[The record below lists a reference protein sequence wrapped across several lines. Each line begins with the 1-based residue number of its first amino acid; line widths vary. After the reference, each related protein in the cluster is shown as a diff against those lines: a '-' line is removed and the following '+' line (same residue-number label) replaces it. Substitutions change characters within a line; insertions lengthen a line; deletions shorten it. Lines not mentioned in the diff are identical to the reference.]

1 MKNKQITVEN
11 TNKRLRNKCAMTCF
25 GDMNQNN
32 FTNKVYSLF
41 TTHHSLIHADKDF
54 SRFTSHFSLKQAG
67 ATHVALCDSV
77 GSYFRHWC
85 GAFTLAEGATHVAHW
100 NNSRKIAFT
109 LAEVLITLG
118 IIGIVAAMTMPAL
131 IANHRKTVLK
141 TQFKKAYSELQ
152 QVNQNFIKDYDMNI
166 CEYNW
171 QMWDETK
178 SGYASSK
185 ATSDAFI
192 KYYTGDR
199 TSKSQILGS
208 NQIKN
213 LTGTKTVPQ
222 TLFDDGGAVDIQKRT
237 FYFEYGVSN
246 YKCPIISVDING
258 YYKRPNQLGVDI
270 FSFRPTKDGKIIPIG
285 NPQTINDQINGS
297 AVLGNGHSCTCTKKE
312 TDSITNGVCCAY
324 WASIDINPDDN
335 SKAYWKSFIQ

>member
-11 TNKRLRNKCAMTCF
+11 TNKRLRNM
-25 GDMNQNN
+25 
-32 FTNKVYSLF
+32 YSNDVEILCHPEF
-41 TTHHSLIHADKDF
+41 NSGSINVDIAPISSLTDTLSPSGEGKKKNHLAASIL
-54 SRFTSHFSLKQAG
+54 SR
-67 ATHVALCDSV
+67 
-77 GSYFRHWC
+77 
-85 GAFTLAEGATHVAHW
+85 LA
-100 NNSRKIAFT
+100 AFT

-118 IIGIVAAMTMPAL
+118 IIGVVAAMTMPTL

-192 KYYTGDR
+192 KYYTGDG
-199 TSKSQILGS
+199 TSSSQTQGF

-213 LTGTKTVPQ
+213 LTGDKTVAG
-222 TLFDDGGAVDIQKRT
+222 TLFDDGGAIDMQKRT
-237 FYFEYGVSN
+237 FYFEYAVTN
-246 YKCPIISVDING
+246 VNCPVITVDING
-258 YYKRPNQLGVDI
+258 YYKMPNQMGVDV
-270 FSFRPTKDGKIIPIG
+270 FSFRPTQNGKIIPLG
-285 NPQTINDQINGS
+285 NPDTVNDQINGS
-297 AVLGNGHSCTCTKKE
+297 AVLNNQHSCTCTKKE
-312 TDSITNGVCCAY
+312 NNSITNGVCCAY
-324 WASIDINPDDN
+324 WASIDVNPDDN
-335 SKAYWKSFIQ
+335 SKTYWKDFIR

>member
-32 FTNKVYSLF
+32 FTDKVYSLF
-41 TTHHSLIHADKDF
+41 TTHHSLINNDTDF
-54 SRFTSHFSLKQAG
+54 SRFTSHFSLRKA
-67 ATHVALCDSV
+67 
-77 GSYFRHWC
+77 
-85 GAFTLAEGATHVAHW
+85 GATHVAHW

-118 IIGIVAAMTMPAL
+118 IIGVVAAMTMPTL

-192 KYYTGDR
+192 KYYTGDG
-199 TSKSQILGS
+199 TSKSQILGFK
-208 NQIKN
+208 QIKN
-213 LTGTKTVPQ
+213 LTGDKTVAG
-222 TLFDDGGAVDIQKRT
+222 TLFDDGGAIDMQKRT
-237 FYFEYGVSN
+237 FYFEYAVTN
-246 YKCPIISVDING
+246 VNCPVITVDING
-258 YYKRPNQLGVDI
+258 YYKMPNQMGVDV
-270 FSFRPTKDGKIIPIG
+270 FSFRPTQNGKIIPLG
-285 NPQTINDQINGS
+285 NPDTVNDQINGS
-297 AVLGNGHSCTCTKKE
+297 AVLGNNHSCTCTKKE

>member
-32 FTNKVYSLF
+32 FNDT
-41 TTHHSLIHADKDF
+41 IF
-54 SRFTSHFSLKQAG
+54 SRFTSHFSLKSA
-67 ATHVALCDSV
+67 
-77 GSYFRHWC
+77 
-85 GAFTLAEGATHVAHW
+85 
-100 NNSRKIAFT
+100 AFT

-118 IIGIVAAMTMPAL
+118 IIGVVAAMTMPAL

-178 SGYASSK
+178 SDYASSK

-192 KYYTGDR
+192 KYYTGDG
-199 TSKSQILGS
+199 TSKSRILGS

-237 FYFEYGVSN
+237 FYFEFGVSN
-246 YKCPIISVDING
+246 YKCPIISVDVNG

-297 AVLGNGHSCTCTKKE
+297 AVLGNNHSCTCTKKE

>member
-32 FTNKVYSLF
+32 FTDKVYSLF
-41 TTHHSLIHADKDF
+41 TTHHSLIHNYKDF
-54 SRFTSHFSLKQAG
+54 SRFTSHFSLKSA
-67 ATHVALCDSV
+67 
-77 GSYFRHWC
+77 
-85 GAFTLAEGATHVAHW
+85 
-100 NNSRKIAFT
+100 AFT

-118 IIGIVAAMTMPAL
+118 IIGVVAAMTMPAL

-178 SGYASSK
+178 SGSASSK

-192 KYYTGDR
+192 KYYTGDG
-199 TSKSQILGS
+199 TTKSHILGY

-213 LTGTKTVPQ
+213 LTGTKQFHKTYLMTEVRLICKKE
-222 TLFDDGGAVDIQKRT
+222 LFILNMQ
-237 FYFEYGVSN
+237 F
-246 YKCPIISVDING
+246 
-258 YYKRPNQLGVDI
+258 
-270 FSFRPTKDGKIIPIG
+270 
-285 NPQTINDQINGS
+285 QTINVQ
-297 AVLGNGHSCTCTKKE
+297 
-312 TDSITNGVCCAY
+312 
-324 WASIDINPDDN
+324 
-335 SKAYWKSFIQ
+335 

>member
-1 MKNKQITVEN
+1 
-11 TNKRLRNKCAMTCF
+11 
-25 GDMNQNN
+25 
-32 FTNKVYSLF
+32 
-41 TTHHSLIHADKDF
+41 
-54 SRFTSHFSLKQAG
+54 
-67 ATHVALCDSV
+67 
-77 GSYFRHWC
+77 
-85 GAFTLAEGATHVAHW
+85 
-100 NNSRKIAFT
+100 
-109 LAEVLITLG
+109 
-118 IIGIVAAMTMPAL
+118 MTMPAL

-192 KYYTGDR
+192 EYYTGDG

-246 YKCPIISVDING
+246 SKCPIISVDVNG

-297 AVLGNGHSCTCTKKE
+297 AVLGNNHSCTCTKKE

>member
-11 TNKRLRNKCAMTCF
+11 TDKRLRNKCAMTCF

-32 FTNKVYSLF
+32 FTDKVYSLF
-41 TTHHSLIHADKDF
+41 TTHHSLIHNDTDF

-85 GAFTLAEGATHVAHW
+85 GAFTLAE
-100 NNSRKIAFT
+100 
-109 LAEVLITLG
+109 VLITLG
-118 IIGIVAAMTMPAL
+118 IIGVVAAMTMPAL

-171 QMWDETK
+171 QMYDETK

-192 KYYTGDR
+192 KYYTGDG

-237 FYFEYGVSN
+237 FYFEFGVSN
-246 YKCPIISVDING
+246 YKCPIISVDVNG

-297 AVLGNGHSCTCTKKE
+297 AVLGNNHSCTCTKKE

>member
-11 TNKRLRNKCAMTCF
+11 TNKRLRNM
-25 GDMNQNN
+25 
-32 FTNKVYSLF
+32 YSNDVKILCHPEF
-41 TTHHSLIHADKDF
+41 NSVSINVDIEPISCLTDTLSPSGEGKKKNHLAASIL
-54 SRFTSHFSLKQAG
+54 SR
-67 ATHVALCDSV
+67 
-77 GSYFRHWC
+77 
-85 GAFTLAEGATHVAHW
+85 LA
-100 NNSRKIAFT
+100 AFT
-109 LAEVLITLG
+109 LAEVLITLS
-118 IIGIVAAMTMPAL
+118 IIGVVAAMTMPAL

-192 KYYTGDR
+192 KYYNG
-199 TSKSQILGS
+199 SGSSSSQTQGF

-237 FYFEYGVSN
+237 FYFEFGISN
-246 YKCPIISVDING
+246 YKCPIISVDVNG

-297 AVLGNGHSCTCTKKE
+297 AVLGNNHSCTCTKKE

>member
-32 FTNKVYSLF
+32 FTDKVYSLF
-41 TTHHSLIHADKDF
+41 TTHHSVIHNDTVF
-54 SRFTSHFSLKQAG
+54 SCFTSHFSLKQAG

-85 GAFTLAEGATHVAHW
+85 GAFTLAE
-100 NNSRKIAFT
+100 
-109 LAEVLITLG
+109 VLITLG
-118 IIGIVAAMTMPAL
+118 IIGVVAAMTMPAL

-152 QVNQNFIKDYDMNI
+152 QVNQNFIKDYDMNL

-178 SGYASSK
+178 GGYTSSK

-192 KYYTGDR
+192 KYYNG
-199 TSKSQILGS
+199 SGSSSSQTQGF

-213 LTGTKTVPQ
+213 LTGDKTVAG
-222 TLFDDGGAVDIQKRT
+222 TLFDDGGAIDMQKRT
-237 FYFEYGVSN
+237 FYFEY
-246 YKCPIISVDING
+246 
-258 YYKRPNQLGVDI
+258 
-270 FSFRPTKDGKIIPIG
+270 
-285 NPQTINDQINGS
+285 
-297 AVLGNGHSCTCTKKE
+297 AV
-312 TDSITNGVCCAY
+312 TNVTVL
-324 WASIDINPDDN
+324 
-335 SKAYWKSFIQ
+335 